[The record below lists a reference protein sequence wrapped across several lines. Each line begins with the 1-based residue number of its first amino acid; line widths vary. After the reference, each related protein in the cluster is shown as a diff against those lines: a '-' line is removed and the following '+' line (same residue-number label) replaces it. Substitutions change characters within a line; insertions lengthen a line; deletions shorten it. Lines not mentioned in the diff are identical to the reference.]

1 MTNTSP
7 NLADSVNKEKLM
19 TDVKTVLSDAE
30 ALLKQ
35 AASSSGEKA
44 AELRE
49 RGMGLLRQAKEKAQ
63 DLQDAVVTK
72 SKAAARA
79 TDDYVH
85 DHPWQRRSWP
95 MARPIRIAPSAS
107 CILAGAHRPERGARH
122 SADRRGWRH
131 TGPRFLPGIS

>member
-1 MTNTSP
+1 MRVDILPIDSLNTKDPTMTNTSP

-85 DHPWQRRSWP
+85 DHPWQ
-95 MARPIRIAPSAS
+95 AVGVA
-107 CILAGAHRPERGARH
+107 AGIGLLIGLLLNRK
-122 SADRRGWRH
+122 
-131 TGPRFLPGIS
+131 

>member
-49 RGMGLLRQAKEKAQ
+49 RGMGLLRQVQEKAQ

-85 DHPWQRRSWP
+85 DHPWQ
-95 MARPIRIAPSAS
+95 AVGVA
-107 CILAGAHRPERGARH
+107 AGLGLLIGLLLNRK
-122 SADRRGWRH
+122 
-131 TGPRFLPGIS
+131 

>member
-1 MTNTSP
+1 MLANKRVDILTIQHPPPDTEDPTMTNTSP

-30 ALLKQ
+30 TLLKQ
-35 AASSSGEKA
+35 AASTSGEKA

-49 RGMGLLRQAKEKAQ
+49 RGMGMLRQAKEKAQ
-63 DLQDAVVTK
+63 DLQDAVVHK

-85 DHPWQRRSWP
+85 DHPWQ
-95 MARPIRIAPSAS
+95 AVGVA
-107 CILAGAHRPERGARH
+107 AGVGLLIGLLLNRK
-122 SADRRGWRH
+122 
-131 TGPRFLPGIS
+131 

>member
-1 MTNTSP
+1 MLANKRVDILTIQHPPDTEDPTMTNTSP

-30 ALLKQ
+30 TLLKQ
-35 AASSSGEKA
+35 AASTSGEKA

-49 RGMGLLRQAKEKAQ
+49 RGMGMLRQAKEKAQ
-63 DLQDAVVTK
+63 DLQDAVVHK

-85 DHPWQRRSWP
+85 DHPWQ
-95 MARPIRIAPSAS
+95 AVGVA
-107 CILAGAHRPERGARH
+107 AGVGLLIGLLLNRK
-122 SADRRGWRH
+122 
-131 TGPRFLPGIS
+131 

>member
-1 MTNTSP
+1 MLANKCIDRLTIELPPDTEDPTMTNTSP

-30 ALLKQ
+30 TLLKQ

-49 RGMGLLRQAKEKAQ
+49 RGMGMLRQAKEKAQ
-63 DLQDAVVTK
+63 DLQDAVVHK

-85 DHPWQRRSWP
+85 DHPWQ
-95 MARPIRIAPSAS
+95 AVGVA
-107 CILAGAHRPERGARH
+107 AGVGLLIGLLLNRK
-122 SADRRGWRH
+122 
-131 TGPRFLPGIS
+131 

>member
-1 MTNTSP
+1 MRANISTIDPRHTTQVPTMTNTSP
-7 NLADSVNKEKLM
+7 NLAESVNKEKLM

-35 AASSSGEKA
+35 AASTSGEKA

-85 DHPWQRRSWP
+85 DHPWQ
-95 MARPIRIAPSAS
+95 AVGVA
-107 CILAGAHRPERGARH
+107 AGVGLLIGLLLNRK
-122 SADRRGWRH
+122 
-131 TGPRFLPGIS
+131 

>member
-1 MTNTSP
+1 MRVDILPIDSLNTKDPTMTNTSP

-19 TDVKTVLSDAE
+19 TDVKTVLFVV
-30 ALLKQ
+30 LLLFKL

-85 DHPWQRRSWP
+85 DHPWQ
-95 MARPIRIAPSAS
+95 AVGVA
-107 CILAGAHRPERGARH
+107 AGVGLLIGLLLNRK
-122 SADRRGWRH
+122 
-131 TGPRFLPGIS
+131 

>member
-1 MTNTSP
+1 MRVDILPIDSLNTKDPTMTNTSP

-85 DHPWQRRSWP
+85 DHPWQ
-95 MARPIRIAPSAS
+95 AVGVA
-107 CILAGAHRPERGARH
+107 AGVGLLIGLLLNRN
-122 SADRRGWRH
+122 
-131 TGPRFLPGIS
+131 

>member
-1 MTNTSP
+1 MRVDILPIDSLNTKDPTMTNTSP

-35 AASSSGEKA
+35 AASTSGEKA

-85 DHPWQRRSWP
+85 DHPWQ
-95 MARPIRIAPSAS
+95 AVGVA
-107 CILAGAHRPERGARH
+107 AGVGLLIGLLLNRK
-122 SADRRGWRH
+122 
-131 TGPRFLPGIS
+131 

>member
-1 MTNTSP
+1 MRVDILPIDSLNTKDPTMTNTSP

-85 DHPWQRRSWP
+85 DHPWQ
-95 MARPIRIAPSAS
+95 AVGVA
-107 CILAGAHRPERGARH
+107 AGVGLLIGLLLNRK
-122 SADRRGWRH
+122 
-131 TGPRFLPGIS
+131 

>member
-30 ALLKQ
+30 TLLKQ

-49 RGMGLLRQAKEKAQ
+49 RGMGMLRQAKEKAQ
-63 DLQDAVVTK
+63 DLQDAVVHT

-85 DHPWQRRSWP
+85 DHPWQ
-95 MARPIRIAPSAS
+95 AVGVA
-107 CILAGAHRPERGARH
+107 AGVGLLIGLLLNRK
-122 SADRRGWRH
+122 
-131 TGPRFLPGIS
+131 